1 MPRHLHPDG
10 LVEFLNQHGLSA
22 ACESCGSGN
31 LGITVWDHYGTAPED
46 GSAEAKT
53 GAGDFLAALVI
64 CQDCEAVTSL
74 DRARLAGARAAQ

>member
-10 LVEFLNQHGLSA
+10 LAEFQRHYGVGA
-22 ACESCGSGN
+22 VCESCGSGN
-31 LGITVWDHYGTAPED
+31 LGITVWDHYGTVPED
-46 GSAEAKT
+46 GSTEIKAGT
-53 GAGDFLAALVI
+53 GDFLAALVI